1 MRLLDR
7 LWGSFPAVLMARR
20 NVARAKTRSALAVAV
35 ILIGVVAIGAIGAG
49 GVAFQESQFETL
61 GSIGA
66 DLQVFP
72 GEDNEHGYLSA
83 ADVGRIDRVSGQ
95 AEIVPLN
102 RENADA
108 IEGGSTVGT
117 ATLYGVDDPA
127 SLYEVR
133 EGSIPAN
140 WRSGVLVG
148 STLADRYD
156 LRPGSKVTLGRTTVE
171 DGRTVRRTEEYRVKA
186 VLAQAGQADIAN
198 PNQAFVL
205 PPSEFDDGAYAQVIV
220 RAEDATAANETAME
234 IKRTFNGRRQIV
246 SVFERGDIAEQID
259 EAFRLIN
266 LFLVG
271 IGAISLV
278 VAGVSIA
285 NVMLMSAIER
295 REEIG
300 VLRAVGYQKLDIVRI
315 MLAEATLLG
324 ALGSLLGGAV
334 TLAVVAAIN
343 DALLGDPF
351 AFPTGSL
358 RYVAAG
364 MGFGVIASLIA
375 GIYPAWAAARE
386 RPVEALRG

>member
-1 MRLLDR
+1 MNLLDR
-7 LWGSFPAVLMARR
+7 LWGAFPAFLMARR

-66 DLQVFP
+66 DLQVFA
-72 GEDNEHGYLSA
+72 GEDNENGYLTA

-95 AEIVPLN
+95 AEIVPLKQG
-102 RENADA
+102 NADV
-108 IEGGSTVGT
+108 IEGGSTAGS
-117 ATLYGVDDPA
+117 ATVYGVGEP
-127 SLYEVR
+127 STLYEVR
-133 EGSIPAN
+133 EGSIPPN
-140 WRSGVLVG
+140 WRNGVLVG

-156 LRPGSKVTLGRTTVE
+156 LRPGSKVTLRRTVTE
-171 DGRTVRRTEEYRVKA
+171 DGETVRRTEEYRVTA

-198 PNQAFVL
+198 PNEAFVL
-205 PPSEFDDGAYAQVIV
+205 PPDEFDDDAFAQVIV
-220 RAEDATAANETAME
+220 RAEDATAANETAMQ
-234 IKRTFNGRRQIV
+234 IKRTFNGRRQLV
-246 SVFERGDIAEQID
+246 SVFERGDVAEQID

-315 MLAEATLLG
+315 MLAEATVLG
-324 ALGSLLGGAV
+324 VVGSLLGGAV
-334 TLAVVAAIN
+334 TLGVVAVIN

-351 AFPTGSL
+351 AFPPGSL
-358 RYVAAG
+358 GYVAAG
-364 MGFGVIASLIA
+364 MVFGVIASLLA
-375 GIYPAWAAARE
+375 GIYPAWTAARE

>member
-7 LWGSFPAVLMARR
+7 LWGSFPAILMARR

-66 DLQVFP
+66 DLQVFA
-72 GEDNEHGYLSA
+72 GEDNENGYLTA

-95 AEIVPLN
+95 AEIVPLKQ
-102 RENADA
+102 ENADV
-108 IEGGSTVGT
+108 IEGGSTAGS
-117 ATLYGVDDPA
+117 ATLYGVDEPS

-133 EGSIPAN
+133 EGSIPPN
-140 WRSGVLVG
+140 WRNGVLVG
-148 STLADRYD
+148 STLAERYD
-156 LRPGSKVTLGRTTVE
+156 LRPGSKVTLARTTVE
-171 DGRTVRRTEEYRVKA
+171 DGRAVRRTEEYRVKA
-186 VLAQAGQADIAN
+186 VLAQGGQADIAN
-198 PNQAFVL
+198 PNEAFVL
-205 PPSEFDDGAYAQVIV
+205 PPGEFDDDVFAQVIV
-220 RAEDATAANETAME
+220 RAEDATAANETAMQ

-246 SVFERGDIAEQID
+246 AVFERGDIAEQVD

-324 ALGSLLGGAV
+324 LVGSLLGGAV
-334 TLAVVAAIN
+334 TLGIVAVIN
-343 DALLGDPF
+343 GALLGDPL
-351 AFPTGSL
+351 AFPAGSL
-358 RYVAAG
+358 QYVAAG
-364 MGFGVIASLIA
+364 MVFGVIASLIA
-375 GIYPAWAAARE
+375 GIYPAWTAARE

>member
-1 MRLLDR
+1 MNPLDR
-7 LWGSFPAVLMARR
+7 LWGSFPAFLMARR

-49 GVAFQESQFETL
+49 GVAFQASQFETL

-66 DLQVFP
+66 DIQVFA
-72 GEDNEHGYLSA
+72 GEDNENGYLTA

-95 AEIVPLN
+95 AEIVPLKQ
-102 RENADA
+102 ENADV
-108 IEGGSTVGT
+108 IRGGSTAGS
-117 ATLYGVDDPA
+117 ATLYGVEEPSA
-127 SLYEVR
+127 LYEVR

-140 WRSGVLVG
+140 WRKGILVG

-156 LRPGSKVTLGRTTVE
+156 LRPGSKVTLRRTVTE
-171 DGRTVRRTEEYRVKA
+171 DGETVRRTEEYRVTA
-186 VLAQAGQADIAN
+186 VLAQGGQADIAN
-198 PNQAFVL
+198 PNEAFVL
-205 PPSEFDDGAYAQVIV
+205 PPGEFDDDAFAQVIV
-220 RAEDATAANETAME
+220 RSEDATAANETAMQ
-234 IKRTFNGRRQIV
+234 IKRTFNGRRQLV
-246 SVFERGDIAEQID
+246 AVFERGDIAEQID

-324 ALGSLLGGAV
+324 VVGSLLGGAV
-334 TLAVVAAIN
+334 TLGIVAVIN
-343 DALLGDPF
+343 DALLGGPF
-351 AFPTGSL
+351 AFPPGSL
-358 RYVAAG
+358 QYVAVG
-364 MGFGVIASLIA
+364 MVFGVIASLLA
-375 GIYPAWAAARE
+375 GIYPAWTAARE